1 MTTNAATDYIP
12 GKRTLQHPQK
22 EMSLIVRPAMRWK
35 EIRVLAG
42 LGLETSL
49 MLQVLEQQPWNA
61 FIFLTGVPLSPGLLQ
76 MKGQIAGRCV
86 ARRKKAFTKVS
97 CHLLPHSFSFYRPT
111 GERKTGSRSGI
122 NLGSLG
128 CCLMTMTL
136 TGCLFPSQSC
146 LLLGHPVNLRS

>member
-1 MTTNAATDYIP
+1 
-12 GKRTLQHPQK
+12 
-22 EMSLIVRPAMRWK
+22 MRWK

-97 CHLLPHSFSFYRPT
+97 CHLLPCFSLFFSINQPI
-111 GERKTGSRSGI
+111 EKEKNI
-122 NLGSLG
+122 LEVDNNLGDED
-128 CCLMTMTL
+128 T
-136 TGCLFPSQSC
+136 PSC
-146 LLLGHPVNLRS
+146 LLEVEFYGVS